1 MTTTVTATA
10 TGTETG
16 MVTHVTAI
24 AIAMHVIEHGCSIA
38 ESAQVFNKK
47 ALDSRCNGSE
57 GTSSTN

>member
-1 MTTTVTATA
+1 
-10 TGTETG
+10 